1 MKLTSVFC
9 VLLCAVT
16 SAMADAP
23 RVPSDAPFIVLAD
36 NLDEPNGYGFCIDTA
51 GRGLSDFAQSHSC
64 KPASKDDAGNP
75 TPNDTQFYY
84 DAKNMR
90 VESVAYP
97 GVCMQ
102 ILISR
107 YTTAFALL
115 ECSDHIRQKF
125 VYSPEDKTLAM
136 EEDRAMCVSVVSS
149 TVEAGPWSRR
159 ELALTS
165 CDETEDALK
174 QWTYVAE

>member
-1 MKLTSVFC
+1 
-9 VLLCAVT
+9 
-16 SAMADAP
+16 
-23 RVPSDAPFIVLAD
+23 
-36 NLDEPNGYGFCIDTA
+36 
-51 GRGLSDFAQSHSC
+51 
-64 KPASKDDAGNP
+64 
-75 TPNDTQFYY
+75 
-84 DAKNMR
+84 MR

-102 ILISR
+102 VLISR
-107 YTTAFALL
+107 YATAFTLL